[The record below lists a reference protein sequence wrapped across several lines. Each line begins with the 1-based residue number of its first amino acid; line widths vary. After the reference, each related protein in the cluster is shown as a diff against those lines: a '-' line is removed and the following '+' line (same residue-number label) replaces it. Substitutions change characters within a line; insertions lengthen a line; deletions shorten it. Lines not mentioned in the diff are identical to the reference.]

1 MRASHQDLHR
11 TVKDWVEPVQT
22 TLRADHSVQ
31 QAMAD
36 LRGRSIDHAVTYFY
50 VVDGEHRLQG
60 VVPTRRLLLADPEQN
75 VKQIMH
81 EPVVSLWADETL
93 ADAMEVFARHRYLAL
108 PVVDR
113 EQKLVGTISVQL
125 YADEAFDL
133 AETERVAD
141 VFQLIGVWI
150 DQMRQASPGR
160 VFAVRMPWLLCNIVG
175 GIACAGVATVFG
187 VVIEQVLVIAAF
199 VPLVL
204 SLGEGISIQSLT
216 LGIQQMTGGISRAKF
231 AQLLGKEAA
240 TAALIGLASGALVAL
255 AALLWGFEI
264 GPPLAIGASV
274 AATMTLAAVIGAAV
288 PGLLHL
294 MRLDPKIAAGPVVL
308 MTADVCTLTL
318 YLGLATALLS

>member
-1 MRASHQDLHR
+1 MRATHQDLNR
-11 TVKDWVEPVQT
+11 SVREWVEPVQT
-22 TLRADHSVQ
+22 TLRADLSVA
-31 QAMAD
+31 QALSD
-36 LRGRSIDHAVTYFY
+36 LRGRTIDHAVTYFY
-50 VVDGEHRLQG
+50 VVDAEGRLQG
-60 VVPTRRLLLADPEQN
+60 VVPTRRLLLAEPGEG

-113 EQKLVGTISVQL
+113 EQKLIGTISVQL

-160 VFAVRMPWLLCNIVG
+160 AFLVRMPWLLCNIAG
-175 GIACAGVATVFG
+175 GIACAAVATGFG

-216 LGIQQMTGGISRAKF
+216 LSIQQMSGRISRSKF
-231 AQLLGKEAA
+231 WQLLGKEAA
-240 TAALIGLASGALVAL
+240 TASLIGLTSGALVTL
-255 AALLWGFEI
+255 ASLLWGWQA
-264 GPPLAIGASV
+264 GPPLAIGISV
-274 AATMTLAAVIGAAV
+274 ALTMCLAAVIGAAV

-294 MRLDPKIAAGPVVL
+294 FKLDPTIAAGPVVL
-308 MTADVCTLTL
+308 MTADICTLSI
-318 YLGLATALLS
+318 YLGLATALLT